1 MNITSAW
8 STSDTATNTI
18 SGTSMATPHVAGAAA
33 LVLSANPGWSNQQ
46 VRDYLVNN
54 STPNVVT
61 NPGTG
66 TPNRLLF
73 VVNDGTP
80 PANDFWVSVSP
91 GGRLGHGRQRRDH
104 DGQHRHHLRHG
115 AVRGLLR
122 QWPPV
127 RRDGELQPGLRHLGR
142 LVDADHQPP
151 RRRHRRAPT
160 P

>member
-1 MNITSAW
+1 MNITSSW

-18 SGTSMATPHVAGAAA
+18 SGTSISTPHVAWAAA
-33 LVLSANPGWSNQQ
+33 LVLSANPTWTNQQ

-80 PANDFWVSVSP
+80 PANDFAVTVAPTAGSAAGRSATATVSASTTSGSAQSVSQAASGLP
-91 GGRLGHGRQRRDH
+91 SGATASFSPASVTSGGSSTLTIATLSATRREAT
-104 DGQHRHHLRHG
+104 R
-115 AVRGLLR
+115 
-122 QWPPV
+122 
-127 RRDGELQPGLRHLGR
+127 
-142 LVDADHQPP
+142 
-151 RRRHRRAPT
+151 
-160 P
+160 